1 MLIHF
6 VSFALI
12 FKIAECDGVSNSIF
26 PCFVVEG
33 LITLFS
39 GQKLNEMQT
48 FQIENIITSVVGAPL
63 ASSDNRFLTITFA
76 QFLEERPVELRW
88 YEVPLEWFQN
98 APIWQLA
105 LVALGGVIV
114 LILLLLCC
122 LRCCRRRR
130 QRKVENANKASSTK
144 EQKQQ
149 QIAPTP
155 NDVEL
160 VMPGSD
166 DDSAGSNEIN
176 MPGVSNS
183 NGYQISQNLKDP
195 ILEERQED
203 LSTTGRYDSNME
215 NANSN
220 EYNGVSYEDAR
231 IYPSSSD
238 EKFLSGGTDSE
249 DYSRSLS
256 RHNQD
261 FRNPVTSPTYS
272 SDIQSHNSGRPISY
286 REEIIEDDDDDSFE
300 DVVDDDEYEIVY
312 TSQSERIGEDTQ
324 IYEEEVFVD
333 DNDPVTSNS
342 NSNSNNM
349 INSTSGRSFGSNSND
364 SNDVPFVGNTHLQEP
379 QSSSF
384 EMLRTKWES

>member
-1 MLIHF
+1 MIIHF

-48 FQIENIITSVVGAPL
+48 FQIENVITSVVGAPL
-63 ASSDNRFLTITFA
+63 AASDNRFLTITFA

-88 YEVPLEWFQN
+88 YEIPLEWFQS

-149 QIAPTP
+149 QIASTP

-166 DDSAGSNEIN
+166 DDSVGSNEIN
-176 MPGVSNS
+176 IPGVSS
-183 NGYQISQNLKDP
+183 SKGYQLSQSLNDP

-203 LSTTGRYDSNME
+203 LSTTGRYDSNLE
-215 NANSN
+215 NTNNN
-220 EYNGVSYEDAR
+220 EYNGVSYEDSR
-231 IYPSSSD
+231 NYPSSSD
-238 EKFLSGGTDSE
+238 ENFLSGGTDSE
-249 DYSRSLS
+249 DY
-256 RHNQD
+256 

-286 REEIIEDDDDDSFE
+286 REEIIEDDDDGSFE

-349 INSTSGRSFGSNSND
+349 INSTSGRSFGSNSKD
-364 SNDVPFVGNTHLQEP
+364 SDEVPFVGNTNLQEP